1 MSAHKSM
8 EQRLDAKTE
17 AMLADLRKQKERV
30 KATLSDEVKA
40 ALIEVGI
47 NIDIDVP
54 PNATEASMWSL
65 VEESKRRDAETI
77 HTIPLG
83 RQDESEG
90 TGVPVY
96 RNDSTRKDYDP
107 EAVKELTDLKRDLAG
122 RLGFDEENN
131 WFDLFEGTSMNSICR
146 EPGNEASVFN
156 GEYAGSE
163 MICDDVG
170 PLPGK
175 WRVVLHASGHI
186 DGSKAHRNFSWY
198 SSQVKP
204 TLENVVAKVD
214 RYLKDSGDW
223 HGFLASIRINHKDR
237 TLWCVLES

>member
-131 WFDLFEGTSMNSICR
+131 WFDLFEGTS
-146 EPGNEASVFN
+146 
-156 GEYAGSE
+156 
-163 MICDDVG
+163 
-170 PLPGK
+170 
-175 WRVVLHASGHI
+175 
-186 DGSKAHRNFSWY
+186 
-198 SSQVKP
+198 
-204 TLENVVAKVD
+204 
-214 RYLKDSGDW
+214 
-223 HGFLASIRINHKDR
+223 
-237 TLWCVLES
+237 